1 MTNNQHSMH
10 TWRDSETSANPNAQL
25 ASVGPAGERFY
36 RIDEVARRINTTKR
50 TLRYYEELGLL
61 EPAQRSEGNYRLYSE
76 SDIHTLEHII
86 AMRDLLGMGLKE
98 IRAMV
103 DAEMERERIKAQW
116 QTDSDPA
123 RRLQALDDVEQ
134 VARSEL
140 TLLEEKLRGLENM
153 RQTLIERLA
162 KYQRLREEIRTQLG
176 LAADQSDERRQPEAS
191 AH

>member
-1 MTNNQHSMH
+1 MTNDDGSAH
-10 TWRDSETSANPNAQL
+10 TWRSSDASANR
-25 ASVGPAGERFY
+25 PARPESDDQAEERFY

-50 TLRYYEELGLL
+50 TLRYYEEMGLL

-76 SDIHTLEHII
+76 ADIHKLEHII

-116 QTDSDPA
+116 QSDDSPA
-123 RRLQALDDVEQ
+123 GRLQALDDIEQ
-134 VARSEL
+134 AARREL
-140 TLLEEKLRGLENM
+140 TLLEDKLRGLETM

-162 KYQRLREEIRTQLG
+162 KYQRLREEIRAQLG
-176 LAADQSDERRQPEAS
+176 LAAEASDDWHQPRAS

>member
-1 MTNNQHSMH
+1 MTNDQQSAQS
-10 TWRDSETSANPNAQL
+10 WRGSDASANRPAQP
-25 ASVGPAGERFY
+25 ASDDQAEERFY

-50 TLRYYEELGLL
+50 TLRYYEEMGLL

-76 SDIHTLEHII
+76 ADIHKLEHII

-116 QTDSDPA
+116 QSDDSPTG
-123 RRLQALDDVEQ
+123 RLQALDDIEQ
-134 VARSEL
+134 AARGEL
-140 TLLEEKLRGLENM
+140 TLLEDKLRGLETM

-162 KYQRLREEIRTQLG
+162 TYQRLREEIRAQLE
-176 LAADQSDERRQPEAS
+176 LAAEVSDDRRQPKTS